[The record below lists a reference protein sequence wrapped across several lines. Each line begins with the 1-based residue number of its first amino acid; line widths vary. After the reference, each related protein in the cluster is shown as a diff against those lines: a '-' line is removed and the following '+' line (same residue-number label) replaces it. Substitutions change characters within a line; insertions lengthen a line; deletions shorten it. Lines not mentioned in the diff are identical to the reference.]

1 MLVLFYTYLLPIG
14 SPASSLDIFSA
25 QQTIS
30 KSYTNDITHG
40 EFLCLFG
47 NIPRELTLGEVI
59 ERILCNDPKTR
70 LAWANAKAQA
80 AQTGIAQ
87 SAYLPRLNGGIGVSH
102 GSTVSNYEQRPELS
116 NKGIQQQRTNR
127 LSMSWVLFDF
137 GRRDAALSSARQLLV
152 AANANQDATLQ
163 NSFAGAAQLYYN
175 AISAQRSLN
184 VSTQIEV
191 LAAKNLEAANAKYKA
206 GTTALS
212 DRLQAQTAYSQANLG
227 RVRNAGA
234 LRTATGVIALRMGL
248 PPDTSIKL
256 SENLTP
262 LPDTNFVKTVN
273 ELLAQAR
280 EDHPALI
287 AAQARIKAAEANLQE
302 RRAAGRPTLSFTAD
316 ISESQYNRSIA
327 LSGDRNDRDR
337 TVGLQLSIPLFEGFE
352 RAYQI
357 RNAQARLE
365 ASRVELIDT
374 EQMVLIDLWT
384 NYQTLSNET
393 LSLKRTEDLVA
404 QSRESLEVIQ
414 GRYQSGVGS
423 MIELLNALTSYAA
436 AEEQHIAVLSNWQ
449 LSRLRLASNLGRLG
463 FWALP

>member
-1 MLVLFYTYLLPIG
+1 M
-14 SPASSLDIFSA
+14 
-25 QQTIS
+25 
-30 KSYTNDITHG
+30 
-40 EFLCLFG
+40 FG